1 MFFLFINKETF
12 YMKPISIV
20 DDIKQIIVCDMKKNQ
35 IEKIMENRKNQ
46 TASDSTTVEFTENNE
61 KFQMVLAKAQKRKLT
76 YNNNQKADQS
86 DLESENIINS
96 DIETLTNE
104 LTRQNS
110 ANVNVKVNDDVLPDY
125 RFIGIEINDDSN
137 IKSHLFLVQHSRDNL
152 NKLIEFINYHRI
164 IQCNR
169 FKNYK

>member
-1 MFFLFINKETF
+1 MDNK
-12 YMKPISIV
+12 
-20 DDIKQIIVCDMKKNQ
+20 
-35 IEKIMENRKNQ
+35 KNQ

-104 LTRQNS
+104 LTR
-110 ANVNVKVNDDVLPDY
+110 
-125 RFIGIEINDDSN
+125 
-137 IKSHLFLVQHSRDNL
+137 
-152 NKLIEFINYHRI
+152 
-164 IQCNR
+164 
-169 FKNYK
+169 

>member
-35 IEKIMENRKNQ
+35 IEKIMDNKKNQ

-76 YNNNQKADQS
+76 YNNN
-86 DLESENIINS
+86 
-96 DIETLTNE
+96 
-104 LTRQNS
+104 
-110 ANVNVKVNDDVLPDY
+110 
-125 RFIGIEINDDSN
+125 
-137 IKSHLFLVQHSRDNL
+137 
-152 NKLIEFINYHRI
+152 
-164 IQCNR
+164 
-169 FKNYK
+169 